1 MIRIIIDNLFYM
13 GISAAVFSL
22 LLLLITWISRRRLSS
37 RLYLAGWITALAM
50 LVIPVYAIASMAGFS
65 FSGVLG
71 DRTSNS
77 QAAQYRA
84 AYSEYM
90 EKSVFPAVKDEAIA
104 GSEENAVQPSG
115 TIGTARAAGQVN
127 NADAS
132 SPAEYGAA
140 NTNGIEADGKAGAA
154 ADKADQ
160 EDTSAKT
167 VDISAGHTVAAAGLP
182 AAVKAPSLCDVLFAV
197 WAFGVIVIGALKF
210 LRYFR
215 FRKRI
220 LKNSAPGDAEWV
232 ALLPEK
238 IHRNLRVREAK
249 VPSPVVFGIFH
260 PTVII
265 PKRDLSD
272 ASMRYALMHEGLHIL
287 RKDLLL
293 RTIAEAVAV
302 LNWINPFAWLIRNK
316 VTQYSENSCDE
327 EVVTDLSSEERKK
340 YAMSILDFMDASNDS
355 DPAYPATLMSF
366 TGEAK
371 NLKRRLKHIMEFK
384 MMRKRAI
391 LLSCCVVAAAALIGV
406 LAACSLAFPGSTDV
420 GDESAAEE
428 TTAAM
433 ETTGAAT
440 DTTAAPVET
449 TAETTAPAPTQAP
462 VPEGASYLRNTT
474 GYVLSS
480 MESVYLLS
488 EQEVTVVDAHVSD
501 GITQSENDEKIVLPA
516 GTVAVPLDT
525 TGSVAMDLAKDTI
538 FMLNDGR
545 CVVFDV
551 TEGSDGTLLFNGQK
565 QEDLL
570 GQYVYPEYP
579 AAKTEKAEG
588 ELRASEAQ
596 DPTVSYKVLTI
607 KTDWNGDGVEDTF
620 RRDRAKANSNSD
632 GVLTFTDGATGKVT
646 DVTKY
651 CASDDSGVISAL
663 TDRAYFYEDKAGN
676 RVILDT
682 FDVCSSDYMTFA
694 YSYDPTTI
702 LAYQEVGG
710 YLTVENGSLY
720 LIRDSVVFGNL
731 EAMLVPAS
739 IADNVL
745 TAQDIGTKIWWTAN
759 REAGKDPSAVPPVY
773 TCTLQDFAAEKI
785 TGDVVEPVTVPAGS
799 AVFPLYTIMDES
811 GAGVFYFRTIADGD
825 CQANFTLADDGYYVM
840 FGQTSQNDLFWCGW
854 GD

>member
-50 LVIPVYAIASMAGFS
+50 LVIPAYAIASMAGFS
-65 FSGVLG
+65 FSGVFG
-71 DRTSNS
+71 NSDSNS

-90 EKSVFPAVKDEAIA
+90 EKSVFPMVKDEAIA

-127 NADAS
+127 NANAS
-132 SPAEYGAA
+132 SGAA

-210 LRYFR
+210 LRYFH

-420 GDESAAEE
+420 SDESGVEE
-428 TTAAM
+428 TNAAI

-462 VPEGASYLRNTT
+462 VPEGADFIRSNGWGLI
-474 GYVLSS
+474 S

-501 GITQSENDEKIVLPA
+501 GITQSENGEKIVLPA
-516 GTVAVPLDT
+516 GTIAVPLDT

-545 CVVFDV
+545 CVVFGV

-565 QEDLL
+565 QEDIL
-570 GQYVYPEYP
+570 GRRVFPEYP
-579 AAKTEKAEG
+579 VPTEKAEG

-620 RRDRAKANSNSD
+620 RRDRAKANTDSD

-663 TDRAYFYEDKAGN
+663 TDRAYFCEDQAGN
-676 RVILDT
+676 PVILDT

-694 YSYDPTTI
+694 YTYDPTTI

-799 AVFPLYTIMDES
+799 AVFPLYTVTDES